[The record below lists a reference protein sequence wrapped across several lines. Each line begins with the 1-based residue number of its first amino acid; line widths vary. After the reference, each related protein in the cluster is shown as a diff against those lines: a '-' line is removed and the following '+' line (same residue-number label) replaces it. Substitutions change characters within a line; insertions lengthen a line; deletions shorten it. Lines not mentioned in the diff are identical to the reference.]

1 MNMAGGDH
9 CIVEHQGSDDI
20 VAFLKKIIG
29 CSWPVYRD
37 ESEEQTNYCGLV
49 RITKVFRY

>member
-1 MNMAGGDH
+1 MDMAGGDH
-9 CIVEHQGSDDI
+9 WIVEHQRSDDI
-20 VAFLKKIIG
+20 VTFSKKIIA

-49 RITKVFRY
+49 CITKVSSY